1 MRKTL
6 HSPDYARFLGLLK
19 QARKDAGIVQQE
31 LADKLGKPRCFIA
44 KVERGERRIDVIEFI
59 AIARAIG
66 RDPVRL
72 LKQHILQD
80 PLSKPRSALGRWVL
94 SIRNVT
100 PTEVTS
106 SKFALRQSPTLFGRA
121 VQLFPVD
128 RCLSWIAPQFA
139 AFCLTAG

>member
-6 HSPDYARFLGLLK
+6 HSPDYARFLALLK

-31 LADKLGKPRCFIA
+31 LADMLGKPQSFIA

-72 LKQHILQD
+72 LKQHIGQG
-80 PLSKPRSALGRWVL
+80 PLPKPRSASR
-94 SIRNVT
+94 R
-100 PTEVTS
+100 
-106 SKFALRQSPTLFGRA
+106 
-121 VQLFPVD
+121 
-128 RCLSWIAPQFA
+128 
-139 AFCLTAG
+139 